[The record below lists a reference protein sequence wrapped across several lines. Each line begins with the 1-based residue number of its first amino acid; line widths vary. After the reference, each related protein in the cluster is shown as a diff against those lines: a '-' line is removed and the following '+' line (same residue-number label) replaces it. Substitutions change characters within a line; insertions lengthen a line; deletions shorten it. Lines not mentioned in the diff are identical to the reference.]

1 MLSKEDY
8 IGYWEQFSLLI
19 TVFVYI
25 LVWVVFDPLHIWC
38 WSKWMIRCDIWTYL
52 STLKDL
58 TLCTYGY
65 KKTHLLFLCRG
76 HTDPEDTFRKPTL
89 AFKDRKPIYRELPF
103 TGKWV
108 KKCPI
113 INSLPE
119 LKLSRHV
126 QLKSRLFFS
135 RLKPI

>member
-1 MLSKEDY
+1 MIISEHIEGPDVMY
-8 IGYWEQFSLLI
+8 I
-19 TVFVYI
+19 
-25 LVWVVFDPLHIWC
+25 WVQ
-38 WSKWMIRCDIWTYL
+38 
-52 STLKDL
+52 KD
-58 TLCTYGY
+58 
-65 KKTHLLFLCRG
+65 HLLFLCRG
-76 HTDPEDTFRKPTL
+76 HTDPEDTFSKPTL

-135 RLKPI
+135 RLKPIKDYEE